1 MERFVL
7 CDRNW
12 FYLKALFKRKSKI
25 EMYKFNEDFSSSFG
39 RELFQDIST
48 DLVKDR
54 GNASIEHRSANMLH
68 LPRRSR
74 IEPLFIRNELVTNRS
89 VWLKFN
95 VLLAPYRPKRR
106 RYWIRGSNIIE
117 LVLPACMCS
126 YDKDNLSD
134 TGVSVTRTR
143 IDGTNLITVRS

>member
-89 VWLKFN
+89 V
-95 VLLAPYRPKRR
+95 
-106 RYWIRGSNIIE
+106 
-117 LVLPACMCS
+117 
-126 YDKDNLSD
+126 
-134 TGVSVTRTR
+134 
-143 IDGTNLITVRS
+143 